1 MPEETVVEFIRHGEP
16 VGGSRYRGH
25 GIDDPL
31 TERGWKQMW
40 NGVGSAGHWDIILT
54 SPLAR
59 CADFAHRLGEER
71 KIPVRI
77 LDDLREIGFGAWEGM
92 TKEQLL
98 ETRPEEFR
106 RFYEDPIAY
115 PPEKAERVEDFF
127 NRISLCY
134 DLFLNEFLEKN
145 ILVVAHAGVIRAALM
160 HAIGAGPGQMYN
172 LEIRNGM
179 VSRVRYR
186 NGRTGLEMING
197 TLRAPA

>member
-1 MPEETVVEFIRHGEP
+1 MPEETVIEFIRHGEP
-16 VGGSRYRGH
+16 EGGSRYRGY

-40 NGVGSAGHWDIILT
+40 NGVGSADYWDIILT

-59 CADFAHRLGEER
+59 CADFARRLGEER
-71 KIPVRI
+71 RIPVRI

-98 ETRPEEFR
+98 ENRPEEFR
-106 RFYEDPIAY
+106 RFYDDPIAY
-115 PPEKAERVEDFF
+115 PPEKAEKVEDFF
-127 NRISLCY
+127 NRISIIY
-134 DLFLNEFLEKN
+134 DYFLNEFIGKN
-145 ILVVAHAGVIRAALM
+145 VLVVAHAGVIRAALM

-172 LEIRNGM
+172 IEIRNGM

-186 NGRTGLEMING
+186 NGRIGLELLNG
-197 TLRAPA
+197 VL

>member
-1 MPEETVVEFIRHGEP
+1 MPEETVIEFIRHGEP
-16 VGGSRYRGH
+16 EGGSRYRGY

-40 NGVGSAGHWDIILT
+40 NGVGSADYWDIILT

-59 CADFAHRLGEER
+59 CADFARRLGEER
-71 KIPVRI
+71 RIPVRI

-98 ETRPEEFR
+98 ENRPEEFR
-106 RFYEDPIAY
+106 RFYDDPIAY
-115 PPEKAERVEDFF
+115 PPEKAEKVEDFF
-127 NRISLCY
+127 NRISIIY
-134 DLFLNEFLEKN
+134 DYFLNNFIGKN
-145 ILVVAHAGVIRAALM
+145 VLVVAHAGVIRAALM

-172 LEIRNGM
+172 IEIRNGM

-186 NGRTGLEMING
+186 NGRIGLELLNG
-197 TLRAPA
+197 VL